1 MRARA
6 ARHAKYMHGVCP
18 HCRSVRRLQMVAPV
32 RAFQYEPTLAPV
44 EKPTVRVRLSVPFRV
59 PKRQML
65 CVGGDKLPF
74 GWSFMSIAHV
84 PMTWN
89 PGDFWT
95 VEVRTEPVSHST
107 GVEPSPRTSSPLP
120 RTGGSGT
127 RGKNSIQVCD
137 TRGAG
142 ALWPGLAMRQC
153 GMCGLSA
160 RFVPEL

>member
-1 MRARA
+1 M
-6 ARHAKYMHGVCP
+6 YQ
-18 HCRSVRRLQMVAPV
+18 SVAPA

-89 PGDFWT
+89 PGDVWT
-95 VEVRTEPVSHST
+95 VEVRHKLRSSALHLTILQS
-107 GVEPSPRTSSPLP
+107 GFTSSS
-120 RTGGSGT
+120 RTGGFGA
-127 RGKNSIQVCD
+127 GGENSVQVRH

-142 ALWPGLAMRQC
+142 ACATWAPFSPPVHYIRLLDAIR
-153 GMCGLSA
+153 S
-160 RFVPEL
+160 